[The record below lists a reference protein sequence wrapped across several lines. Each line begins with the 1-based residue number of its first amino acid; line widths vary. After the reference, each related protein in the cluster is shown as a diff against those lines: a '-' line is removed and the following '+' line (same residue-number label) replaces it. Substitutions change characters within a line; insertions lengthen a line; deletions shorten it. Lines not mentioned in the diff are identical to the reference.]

1 MNIRTKI
8 EKTEAFKKLPQYKKN
23 IYQKVN
29 NIRKL
34 HEQYIM
40 AQQQGYD
47 VWKQEYRPSDA
58 EDKIIKEL
66 LTPKV

>member
-8 EKTEAFKKLPQYKKN
+8 ENTEAFRALPGFKQSIYRKNASIKN
-23 IYQKVN
+23 IN
-29 NIRKL
+29 
-34 HEQYIM
+34 EQYIM

-47 VWKQEYRPSDA
+47 AWKTGYKPCET

-66 LTPKV
+66 LNKL